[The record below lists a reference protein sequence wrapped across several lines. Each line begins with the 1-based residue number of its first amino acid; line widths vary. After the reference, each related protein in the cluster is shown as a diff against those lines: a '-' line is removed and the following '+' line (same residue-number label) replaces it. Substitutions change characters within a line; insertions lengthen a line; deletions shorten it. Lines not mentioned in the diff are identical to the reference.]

1 MWVKI
6 EHFGTSTR
14 ASQHA
19 QRDVLKVK
27 SRLPEQ
33 EMRFHKL
40 ELWNR
45 KSVQLPHHEMMWSF
59 LQEWEE
65 KAQGKKYEALCAG
78 SILKFHV
85 QDLSWSSMCK
95 IHLCTLVDL
104 RRLMSTCLTSLGMRV
119 KREEEE
125 GEERW
130 QDTEHDREGRQEL
143 YRNRIREC
151 WWVPYC
157 KWQWQLMI

>member
-1 MWVKI
+1 
-6 EHFGTSTR
+6 
-14 ASQHA
+14 
-19 QRDVLKVK
+19 
-27 SRLPEQ
+27 
-33 EMRFHKL
+33 
-40 ELWNR
+40 
-45 KSVQLPHHEMMWSF
+45 
-59 LQEWEE
+59 
-65 KAQGKKYEALCAG
+65 
-78 SILKFHV
+78 
-85 QDLSWSSMCK
+85 MCK

-151 WWVPYC
+151 
-157 KWQWQLMI
+157 